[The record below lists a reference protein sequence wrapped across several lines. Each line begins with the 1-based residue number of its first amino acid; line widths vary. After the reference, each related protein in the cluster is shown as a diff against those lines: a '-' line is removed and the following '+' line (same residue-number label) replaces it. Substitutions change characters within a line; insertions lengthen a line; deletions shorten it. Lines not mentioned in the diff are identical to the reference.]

1 MDPPRT
7 PKQKKQ
13 PWKSLSEQGRVNLLR
28 KWSKRKLPKEAW
40 PLTRRP
46 HLKGTRSESPKRKR
60 KTTAEQKR
68 PSVSGRRRKEEEAR
82 PGRFVSSR
90 PSAVRFPLLTT
101 AGSYGAMEAKATL
114 CFSRVGT
121 ARRFCQVHVRAGIV
135 RSPASAGFTRFW
147 SLANGPCCYGTTCCA
162 VSTPGRKLETPSSL
176 SERRRLFCCSCTK
189 TAWRW
194 RGRLAICHRQD
205 NAGA

>member
-60 KTTAEQKR
+60 KTTAEQR
-68 PSVSGRRRKEEEAR
+68 DPLSGWRRKER
-82 PGRFVSSR
+82 G
-90 PSAVRFPLLTT
+90 SAAWAFCFLTPVRGSFSLLTT